1 MGNEQI
7 NKNVKTGRVEAK
19 AIETCAN
26 TIKKRRDKKKE
37 REKKKV
43 SQKCENNK
51 EGKLKEN
58 NFLFEW
64 QANAFLKK
72 KKKNRH

>member
-1 MGNEQI
+1 MQTQLRKEEI
-7 NKNVKTGRVEAK
+7 RR
-19 AIETCAN
+19 
-26 TIKKRRDKKKE
+26 KRE
-37 REKKKV
+37 REKKV

-64 QANAFLKK
+64 QANAFF
-72 KKKNRH
+72 